1 MKFSRYLSCFCSS
14 SNSDYLLS
22 PENQRTHDV
31 IKDIEY
37 SNTVPFMPPIQY
49 GKVIKVY
56 DGDTITI
63 ASVLLNT
70 VSPVYRFSIR
80 LNGIDTPEI
89 KSKTMDEHEMAIR
102 ARDLLHAKIYGQF
115 VELKNIANEKY
126 GRVLAD
132 VYLHNENINEWL
144 IKEHVA
150 IPYDGGKKQTWRDNW
165 GSV

>member
-115 VELKNIANEKY
+115 VELKK
-126 GRVLAD
+126 
-132 VYLHNENINEWL
+132 
-144 IKEHVA
+144 
-150 IPYDGGKKQTWRDNW
+150 
-165 GSV
+165 